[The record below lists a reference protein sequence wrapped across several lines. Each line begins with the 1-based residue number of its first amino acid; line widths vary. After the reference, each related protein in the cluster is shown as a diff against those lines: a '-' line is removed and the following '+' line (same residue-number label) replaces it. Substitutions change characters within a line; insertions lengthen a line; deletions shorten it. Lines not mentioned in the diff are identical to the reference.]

1 MITNRDITSRELLDE
16 ALDELVD
23 SARANGVSD
32 DETAEALR
40 VRAAGIA
47 GGADGETETGSEA

>member
-1 MITNRDITSRELLDE
+1 MITNREITSRELLDE

-32 DETAEALR
+32 DEIAAALR

-47 GGADGETETGSEA
+47 DGADGETETEPEA

>member
-1 MITNRDITSRELLDE
+1 MITNREITSRELLDK

-47 GGADGETETGSEA
+47 GGDDGETETEPEP